1 MCTPAKSADR
11 AFNSVS
17 APFLPFM
24 RPGPP
29 DSSPP
34 PASLPAPPLETD
46 GAVYYFHAASGKST
60 ISRLLFRFEHPQ
72 PTPIR
77 EV

>member
-29 DSSPP
+29 RFSPP
-34 PASLPAPPLETD
+34 PPLD
-46 GAVYYFHAASGKST
+46 GR
-60 ISRLLFRFEHPQ
+60 ISKILKGSFLHLRHTTFFLEEGSCRVAKVE
-72 PTPIR
+72 
-77 EV
+77 EVK